1 MEGGVRDCG
10 WMRRH
15 VMERLHGKEAEREKE
30 RERDNSYFFIIF
42 LFSLSQDAIEAMRVT
57 DSLRGQVL

>member
-30 RERDNSYFFIIF
+30 GDNFYFFIIIF
-42 LFSLSQDAIEAMRVT
+42 LFSPSQDAIEAMRVT
-57 DSLRGQVL
+57 DLVTH